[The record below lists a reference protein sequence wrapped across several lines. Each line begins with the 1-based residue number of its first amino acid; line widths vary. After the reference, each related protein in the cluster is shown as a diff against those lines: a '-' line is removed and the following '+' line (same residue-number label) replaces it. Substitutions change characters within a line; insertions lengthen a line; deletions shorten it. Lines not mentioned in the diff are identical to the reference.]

1 MSTDTTKNKLAR
13 DSAEGREKTRSPE
26 RGAGGKEKSVQKV
39 PPPQV
44 SISTFFVMVTLL
56 VFGIVG
62 TSRMR
67 RHAGGSRK
75 GEAIMTKEQL
85 SMYTGRRGS
94 PIYLGILGSVFDV
107 SSGRKTYGS
116 CTPFY
121 TSSQVIYLT
130 YV

>member
-1 MSTDTTKNKLAR
+1 MSTDNSKNKSAR
-13 DSAEGREKTRSPE
+13 HSAEGREKTRSPE
-26 RGAGGKEKSVQKV
+26 LRAGGKQKSGQKV

-44 SISTFFVMVTLL
+44 SISTLFVMVTLL

-67 RHAGGSRK
+67 RHAGGSGK

-94 PIYLGILGSVFDV
+94 PIYLGILGSIFDV

-116 CTPFY
+116 YTPSY
-121 TSSQVIYLT
+121 TSINI
-130 YV
+130 